1 MVVEFLELWMEAYL
15 RVVKILIK
23 DSIKMSWNNIIN
35 NKMRSFLTI
44 LGIIIGVASIIAL
57 ITIVEGATDEV
68 TNQISSL
75 GADKITIQ
83 AAGTPLKQG
92 LNELDLEELRK
103 VENIKGLSPTISGKT
118 SVMGNNI
125 TKSDINIE
133 GKNEV
138 YFKVDENLIKN
149 GRGINA
155 LDLKEN
161 TRVAIIG
168 NDINEELF
176 FGQNPIGK
184 DILINGFTFKI
195 VGVLNPSSEF
205 SFTSS
210 NETIIIPYTTSMKV
224 LGNRNINNVDLYMD
238 DSGKSDIIIN
248 ELKQIL
254 NQSFNYKDNS
264 YFIFN
269 MEDIINTIGDI
280 TGMMSLLLAGIASI
294 SLVVGGIG
302 IMNMMLVSVTERT
315 SEIGLRKA
323 LGAEPQS
330 IQLQFIIESIFLSV
344 FGGVLG
350 LGLGILIAYVASLF
364 IGFKLTISLST
375 IVLAIGFSAIVGIIF
390 GFMPAR
396 KASRLNPIDALRHI

>member
-1 MVVEFLELWMEAYL
+1 MEAYQ
-15 RVVKILIK
+15 RVVRVLIK
-23 DSIKMSWNNIIN
+23 DSIKMSWSNIVN

-57 ITIVEGATDEV
+57 ITIVQGATDEV

-103 VENIKGLSPTISGKT
+103 IDNIKGLSPTILGKT

-125 TKSDINIE
+125 TKSDISVE

-138 YFKVDENLIKN
+138 YFRVDDKLIKN
-149 GRGINA
+149 GRGIND

-161 TRVAIIG
+161 TRVAVIG
-168 NDINEELF
+168 KDINEELF
-176 FGQNPIGK
+176 FGKDPIGE
-184 DILINGFTFKI
+184 DILINGFTFKV

-210 NETIIIPYTTSMKV
+210 NKTIIIPYTTSMKV
-224 LGNRNINNVDLYMD
+224 LGNRNINNVDVYMD
-238 DSGKSDIIIN
+238 DNGKSDIIIDD
-248 ELKQIL
+248 LKQAL
-254 NQSFNYKDNS
+254 NQAFNYKDDA

-269 MEDIINTIGDI
+269 MEDIISTIGDI

-344 FGGVLG
+344 FGGILG
-350 LGLGILIAYVASLF
+350 LGLGMLIAYIASIF
-364 IGFKLTISLST
+364 IGFNLTISLGT
-375 IVLAIGFSAIVGIIF
+375 ILLAIGFSAIVGIVF